1 MNIFQ
6 RGGAGSHLR
15 PRPREF
21 PGVHKPPDAGAKIH
35 EMRQKYIKGKLCGN
49 CCEETGDERNEGCG
63 EERLGEKRGEGGGR
77 WPPSLRA
84 SALSQAGSSGT
95 TPNPPLQMTP

>member
-15 PRPREF
+15 PRPRGF
-21 PGVHKPPDAGAKIH
+21 PGVHKPPNAGAKIH
-35 EMRQKYIKGKLCGN
+35 EMRQKYIKGRLCGN
-49 CCEETGDERNEGCG
+49 CCEETGDERSEGCG
-63 EERLGEKRGEGGGR
+63 EGRRGRREGGGR
-77 WPPSLRA
+77 WPPPLRA

-95 TPNPPLQMTP
+95 NPPKQMTP